1 MHPDDEEAERADCA
15 VSYRGLLRSEYGR
28 IAVGVIVLEFFTG
41 LSVYITFV
49 VVPHVLVD
57 LHAVGAYPLVVSA
70 NSVGIFLAFALA
82 QRVLRAV
89 GGPLTLAGGLMLS
102 VLGAVASATASNP
115 YVFAVGRFA
124 GAFGGGLLGVF
135 GLSVVIGIMP
145 VRYRQRLIALTSAM
159 WIIPGLFGP
168 SLALAAE
175 HFMGW
180 RLTILIAVPGQI
192 IARVLLGRAALK
204 SSIGANARATTSISR
219 SLLLP
224 LGMAIFVGLSGT
236 ALSVWSWAGLLVALW
251 GAWAILPRGVFRSAA
266 GPPRSMALLA
276 ITALGYFG
284 ASELAT
290 TMAQRADS
298 IPARWIALSLGG
310 SAVMWSLASIVQP
323 RLSGVDMH
331 RQVPL
336 MRCGLVMMWL
346 SFALIASLQQFGSLT
361 SLVLASCWIMAGA
374 GMGLAYPAIYLTAT
388 TDYRATPLDADAL
401 ATGVLLSESLGSIL
415 GAAIG
420 SGVVQVAI
428 QTGFGER
435 AGLHCAMLMYAA
447 VLGGAVVLSLRSIAA
462 TDRAVSPP
470 V

>member
-1 MHPDDEEAERADCA
+1 MHPDDENLERADST
-15 VSYRGLLRSEYGR
+15 VSYRGLLRSKYGR
-28 IAVGVIVLEFFTG
+28 IALGVIVLEFFTG

-49 VVPHVLVD
+49 VVPNVLVD
-57 LHAVGAYPLVVSA
+57 LHAVGAYPLVVSS

-82 QRVLRAV
+82 QRVLRTA
-89 GGPLTLAGGLMLS
+89 GGPLTLAGGLTLS
-102 VLGAVASATASNP
+102 VLGAAASATATNP
-115 YVFAVGRFA
+115 YIFAVGRFA

-135 GLSVVIGIMP
+135 GLSVVIGTMP
-145 VRYRQRLIALTSAM
+145 VRYRQQLIALTSAM

-168 SLALAAE
+168 SLALASE

-180 RLTILIAVPGQI
+180 RLTILLAVPGQI
-192 IARVLLGRAALK
+192 TARILLGRAAL
-204 SSIGANARATTSISR
+204 SSPARSNPSATTSIGR

-236 ALSVWSWAGLLVALW
+236 SLSGWSWAGLVLALW
-251 GAWAILPRGVFRSAA
+251 GAWAILPRGVFRFAA

-290 TMAQRADS
+290 TMAQRADA

-310 SAVMWSLASIVQP
+310 SAVMWSLASIAQP
-323 RLSGVDMH
+323 RLSGAGMR
-331 RQVPL
+331 RQVPI
-336 MRCGLVMMWL
+336 MRGGLVLMLL
-346 SFALIASLQQFGSLT
+346 SFALIASLQQLGSLR
-361 SLVLASCWIMAGA
+361 SPVVACCWIVAGA
-374 GMGLAYPAIYLTAT
+374 GMGLAYPAIYLCAT
-388 TDYRATPLDADAL
+388 TDTRSTPLNADAL
-401 ATGVLLSESLGSIL
+401 ATGVSLSESLGSIL

-428 QTGFGER
+428 ETGFGEC
-435 AGLHCAMLMYAA
+435 AGLHCAMLLYAV
-447 VLGGAVVLSLRSIAA
+447 VLSCAVVLSLRSIEA
-462 TDRAVSPP
+462 TDRAATPP